1 MRLQLALL
9 AVAIILVDWCSAFV
23 IQNNTLSKVNDDSA
37 NKVNSKLPDD
47 KPEVELLNH
56 NKLQVFSPVFRSVS
70 NSYSGAMQPQFD
82 PSSLKR
88 FSIVP
93 LRGFFAF
100 RNPQSGSGPVQYR
113 SELMNA
119 TTLNCSEDST
129 NCRDRHT
136 PRQISKRMTMASG
149 IPNRRTRRPYDVP
162 QIGKSF
168 IFSLIIR
175 DENLP
180 WNSDFPILI
189 IFTKSTFKKYF
200 LSLYLQEFF

>member
-9 AVAIILVDWCSAFV
+9 AVAVILVDWCSAFV
-23 IQNNTLSKVNDDSA
+23 IQQNNTHSKANDETV
-37 NKVNSKLPDD
+37 NKVNSKFPDG
-47 KPEVELLNH
+47 KPEVEVLNH
-56 NKLQVFSPVFRSVS
+56 SKLRVFFPVYRSTSDRYS
-70 NSYSGAMQPQFD
+70 NAMQPQFD

-100 RNPQSGSGPVQYR
+100 RNPQSGPGPVQYR
-113 SELMNA
+113 GELMNA

-129 NCRDRHT
+129 NCRDRYI
-136 PRQISKRMTMASG
+136 PRQISKRMAASG

-168 IFSLIIR
+168 IFPLIIF
-175 DENLP
+175 DENLRETK
-180 WNSDFPILI
+180 
-189 IFTKSTFKKYF
+189 IFQF
-200 LSLYLQEFF
+200 LSLEKCFF